1 VSTRMSFAETP
12 NYKEALGFLIRISPI
27 YDAPSHSFTIQRGS
41 LVYGFRDEQRQNSS
55 YGFLFD
61 SDITIPLPTNNR
73 IINIGMTRTGVL
85 RTLSSNDPN
94 NIEWPIRGLGSNF
107 PGIPWYT
114 FTTTINGERHALI
127 AKVFM
132 DTTAVV
138 TTGFVICDD
147 AFWCEFLG
155 QF

>member
-1 VSTRMSFAETP
+1 MSTRMSFAETP
-12 NYKEALGFLIRISPI
+12 NYKEALGFLIRISPH

-61 SDITIPLPTNNR
+61 SDITISLPSN
-73 IINIGMTRTGVL
+73 IAAINILMSRSGIL
-85 RTLSSNDPN
+85 RTSNNTLP
-94 NIEWPIRGLGSNF
+94 RGLGANI

-114 FTTTINGERHALI
+114 IQIGAEPHALI

-132 DTTAVV
+132 DTAVV
-138 TTGFVICDD
+138 VTSGFVICDD
-147 AFWCEFLG
+147 AFWCEFMG
-155 QF
+155 TF